1 MIKELYH
8 GTNTSFEKFDP
19 MFLNSDCAIDQYGS
33 GYYFYDSIAPTVM
46 HGNYVVFANC
56 DIKKILDIDK
66 LHKYQLNYKQI
77 EQLILKTPELDMC
90 LTNFGDIEYESYDKL
105 LNTVIKLY
113 VGMDII
119 HQLNI
124 LGNDFFKGKDTHIL
138 LKEFIK
144 ITGINCIRKKFTEH
158 SIWVML
164 DEKDIK
170 ITKIVPFTEIE

>member
-8 GTNTSFEKFDP
+8 GTNTIFEKFNP

-33 GYYFYDSIAPTVM
+33 GYYFYDSIAPTIR
-46 HGNYVVFANC
+46 HGDYIIFANC
-56 DIKKILDIDK
+56 DIKKILDVDETNN
-66 LHKYQLNYKQI
+66 HQLNYKQI
-77 EQLILKTPELDMC
+77 SQLILKSPKLDMC

-105 LNTVIKLY
+105 LDTVIKLY
-113 VGMDII
+113 VDMDII

-158 SIWVML
+158 SIWVIL
-164 DEKDIK
+164 DEKDIE
-170 ITKIVPFTEIE
+170 ITKVVPFSEIE